1 MLSTVSDINLKP
13 LKVLAKEGS
22 AALEPTIY
30 IVLF

>member
-1 MLSTVSDINLKP
+1 MLSTVSDNLKP

-22 AALEPTIY
+22 AALAPTIY